1 MERAAAVEVPDGS
14 PGGVSGIGSGAGAAR
29 LAVGRYGERV
39 AAEHLQAAGLV
50 VLDRNWRC
58 RWGELDLVARDGE
71 VLVGVEVRTRR
82 SLAAGT
88 PLESVTPRKVARLR
102 RLLGLWRQEHPVRP
116 AGLRL
121 DVVAVVLPR
130 SGAARVQHL
139 RGVGA

>member
-1 MERAAAVEVPDGS
+1 VERAAAVEVPGS
-14 PGGVSGIGSGAGAAR
+14 RPGGGSTSGSGAGAAR
-29 LAVGRYGERV
+29 LAVGRYGERL
-39 AAEHLQAAGLV
+39 AAEHLQAAGMV

-58 RWGELDLVARDGE
+58 RWGELDLVARDGD

-130 SGAARVQHL
+130 RGAARVQHL